1 MQTYTADIDS
11 VDYNASANRFN
22 LEAGLVSNVQ
32 RNDYCELTKRN
43 MLIASVDFPLPV
55 RPTKPTRS
63 LALSENE
70 TPRRTEGRSGAY
82 LTTRLSTTRSDS
94 LLVLVDDGQYAGGL
108 LSGMSV
114 GGSFGRFK
122 YSEIRSTELRDQQRN

>member
-11 VDYNASANRFN
+11 VDYNAPANKFN
-22 LEAGLVSNVQ
+22 LRSGLVSNAQ

-43 MLIASVDFPLPV
+43 MLMASVDFPLPV

-63 LALSENE
+63 LALRENE

-108 LSGMSV
+108 QSGMSV

-122 YSEIRSTELRDQQRN
+122 YSEIRSTELRGQQ

>member
-22 LEAGLVSNVQ
+22 LEAVLVSNAP

-63 LALSENE
+63 LALRENE
-70 TPRRTEGRSGAY
+70 TPRRIEGRSGAY